1 MQVEGEEEKQ
11 SLREGWQCLRAL
23 WHLHMF
29 LEPWEAEGTRQ
40 AVWPELQTTLS

>member
-1 MQVEGEEEKQ
+1 MPLG
-11 SLREGWQCLRAL
+11 SLASSHVPRKSSA
-23 WHLHMF
+23 